1 MYDLELA
8 GEIAAL
14 ANGKTLG
21 GELMFLLASVGSAI
35 DLCTMRE
42 IAVLGKIR
50 STKNLKVCIVS
61 MIPSTKQACWT
72 KIGQVLSSRII
83 DSPSHLWMPI
93 LPNCH
98 NSTY

>member
-42 IAVLGKIR
+42 IAVLG
-50 STKNLKVCIVS
+50 
-61 MIPSTKQACWT
+61 
-72 KIGQVLSSRII
+72 I
-83 DSPSHLWMPI
+83 DLFNQKPEGVHCEYDSVYEAGI
-93 LPNCH
+93 LDETWPGFVESNNRFALAFVDAH
-98 NSTY
+98 PA